1 MLKTPLSVCL
11 CGSFFLLPVGFARD
25 NRKNE
30 NNPSKTKAVDARSF
44 AIKTTAPKAPMNEM
58 EMQFA
63 KRYIRKSGRNL
74 INIKHRSKIPF
85 SIIDSVFLKHRLPTE
100 LKYLAVIESELKPSA
115 TSRVGALGPWQLMPA
130 TAHIFGLK
138 TSRNADERRDYYKS
152 TTAAARYLRDLYAV
166 FGDWLLVIA
175 AYNGGPSPVHNAI
188 DKSGSR
194 NFWMLQ
200 SYLPKETRQH
210 VKKFIATQYYF
221 EGQGSLT
228 TLTKA
233 ETEQFLEAVNANSK
247 LNSIPAQET
256 SEEKFKRVMLESEAC
271 LRRKQ

>member
-25 NRKNE
+25 NRRHEKAISKL
-30 NNPSKTKAVDARSF
+30 NPDTHSVSVA
-44 AIKTTAPKAPMNEM
+44 TTAPKAPMNAL

-63 KRYIRKSGRNL
+63 QRYITRSGRTL
-74 INIKHRSKIPF
+74 INVKHRSKIPF
-85 SIIDSVFLKHRLPTE
+85 TIIDSVFSKHGLPTE
-100 LKYLAVIESELKPSA
+100 LKYLAVIESELKSSA
-115 TSRVGALGPWQLMPA
+115 TSHVGALGPWQLMPA
-130 TAHIFGLK
+130 TARIFGLRTTRK
-138 TSRNADERRDYYKS
+138 NDDRKDYYKS
-152 TTAAARYLRDLYAV
+152 TTAAARYLRDLYAM

-175 AYNGGPSPVHNAI
+175 AYNGGPVPVHHAI

-221 EGQGSLT
+221 EGKGSLT

-233 ETEQFLEAVNANSK
+233 ETEQFLEAVNAYSK
-247 LNSIPAQET
+247 ASTIPAHET
-256 SEEKFKRVMLESEAC
+256 SEEKFKRVMQESEAC
-271 LRRKQ
+271 LRRKE